1 MKYFLL
7 FILNSL
13 WLPVIA
19 QKQLTIVNSETGEEM
34 TITVPDGLV
43 ITSSDQDENDELA
56 VVDTIYADNG
66 ASNACVADTIDAGS
80 LNLKEPITQHKWTKY
95 EYIDTCTA
103 RYAVVHDWNGR
114 CGIYDLE
121 KKENITELEYR
132 ALHFSRLMELADGSQ
147 AALFYGFQ
155 GHRKGIVSVGPDN
168 DVMSMLMPDD
178 DMAYKLDSCRTIDKS
193 IMKLSRKLL
202 KKDMKEHGGMYGQV
216 LVLESQTGNVKAW
229 VALQDEL
236 HDGNLSDASLLK
248 HQLCTDPQKA
258 FLATMCLVDS
268 NTSWNDSVDTKCGTD
283 TIDGLL
289 IRDHNWHRGGYGKI
303 TYLEG
308 FKQHSNIALVRA
320 LEKANSNLKHDWW
333 EISDNPREMD
343 ALSVAALYNV
353 TALNGEKLVIPSVNT
368 ASITNETPGETAQ
381 SDIKLIHMLKEYL
394 KATLQDGGI
403 GSRLITKNV
412 DISGEFIVHRN
423 CRPTLYD
430 DNLKDVEKYYSD
442 EGLQTYNQ
450 VIFTGYFPSDNPR
463 YTICVTMDK
472 EAMPTSG
479 RQICN
484 TVNKLAEYLNKH

>member
-7 FILNSL
+7 FILNCL

-19 QKQLTIVNSETGEEM
+19 QKQLTIVNSETGEE
-34 TITVPDGLV
+34 TSIAVPNGLV
-43 ITSSDQDENDELA
+43 ITSSDHEENDELA
-56 VVDTIYADNG
+56 VIDTIYADNDTC
-66 ASNACVADTIDAGS
+66 NDCVTDTIDAES
-80 LNLKEPITQHKWTKY
+80 LNLKEPVTQHKWATY
-95 EYIDTCTA
+95 EYIDTCIA

-121 KKENITELEYR
+121 KEENITELEYR
-132 ALHFSRLMELADGSQ
+132 TLRFSRMMELEDGSQ
-147 AALFYGFQ
+147 ATLFYGFQ
-155 GHRKGIVSVGPDN
+155 GHRKGIVSIGHDN
-168 DVMSMLMPDD
+168 DVISMLIPDD

-202 KKDMKEHGGMYGQV
+202 EKDMKEYEGLYGQV

-236 HDGNLSDASLLK
+236 HDGNLSDAPLFK

-268 NTSWNDSVDTKCGTD
+268 NTSWSDSVDTKCGTD
-283 TIDGLL
+283 TIDGL
-289 IRDHNWHRGGYGKI
+289 IVRDHNWHRGEYGKI

-320 LEKANSNLKHDWW
+320 LEKSNSNLRYRWW
-333 EISDNPREMD
+333 TISDNPREMD
-343 ALSVAALYNV
+343 ALSVATLYNAA
-353 TALNGEKLVIPSVNT
+353 ALNGEKLVLPSVNT
-368 ASITNETPGETAQ
+368 DSIINETPDNLAQ
-381 SDIKLIHMLKEYL
+381 SDIKLVHMMKEYL
-394 KATLQDGGI
+394 KAVLQDGV
-403 GSRLITKNV
+403 GSRFITKEV
-412 DISGEFIVHRN
+412 DMSGEFIVHRN

>member
-7 FILNSL
+7 FILNCL
-13 WLPVIA
+13 WLTVIA

-43 ITSSDQDENDELA
+43 ITSGDREETDGLV
-56 VVDTIYADNG
+56 VVDTIYADNDTC
-66 ASNACVADTIDAGS
+66 NNCVTDTIDTES
-80 LNLKEPITQHKWTKY
+80 LNSKEPVTQHKWTTY
-95 EYIDTCTA
+95 EYIDTCTT

-132 ALHFSRLMELADGSQ
+132 TLHFTRMMELADGSQ
-147 AALFYGFQ
+147 ATLFYGFQ
-155 GHRKGIVSVGPDN
+155 GHRKGIVSVGPNN
-168 DVMSMLMPDD
+168 DVMSMLIPDD
-178 DMAYKLDSCRTIDKS
+178 DMVYKLDSCRTIDKN
-193 IMKLSRKLL
+193 IMRLSRKLL
-202 KKDMKEHGGMYGQV
+202 KKDMKEHGGVYGQV

-229 VALQDEL
+229 VALEDEL
-236 HDGNLSDASLLK
+236 HDGNLTDAPLYK

-258 FLATMCLVDS
+258 FFATMCLVDS

-283 TIDGLL
+283 TIDGLC
-289 IRDHNWHRGGYGKI
+289 IRDHNWRRGGFGKI

-320 LEKANSNLKHDWW
+320 LEKANNNLRHRWW

-343 ALSVAALYNV
+343 ALSVAAQYNV
-353 TALNGEKLVIPSVNT
+353 TALNGKKLVIPSVDT
-368 ASITNETPGETAQ
+368 DSIINETPGELAE
-381 SDIKLIHMLKEYL
+381 SDTQLVHMMKEYL
-394 KATLQDGGI
+394 KAVLQDGV
-403 GSRLITKNV
+403 GSRFITKEV
-412 DISGEFIVHRN
+412 DMSGEFVVHHN

>member
-7 FILNSL
+7 FILNCL
-13 WLPVIA
+13 WLPAIA

-43 ITSSDQDENDELA
+43 ITSSDQEENDELA

-66 ASNACVADTIDAGS
+66 ASNTCVADTIDAGS
-80 LNLKEPITQHKWTKY
+80 LNLKEPATRHRWTKY

-147 AALFYGFQ
+147 ATVFLGLQ

-168 DVMSMLMPDD
+168 DVMSMLIPDE
-178 DMAYKLDSCRTIDKS
+178 DMVYKLDSCRTIDKN

-202 KKDMKEHGGMYGQV
+202 KKDMKENGGVYGQV
-216 LVLESQTGNVKAW
+216 LVLESQTGNIKAW
-229 VALQDEL
+229 VALEDEL
-236 HDGNLSDASLLK
+236 HDGNLTDAPLYK

-258 FLATMCLVDS
+258 FFATMSLVDS

-289 IRDHNWHRGGYGKI
+289 IRDHNWQRGGFGKI

-320 LEKANSNLKHDWW
+320 LEKANSDLRHKWW
-333 EISDNPREMD
+333 ELSDNPREMD
-343 ALSVAALYNV
+343 ALSVAAQYNV
-353 TALNGEKLVIPSVNT
+353 TALNGKKM
-368 ASITNETPGETAQ
+368 TP
-381 SDIKLIHMLKEYL
+381 
-394 KATLQDGGI
+394 
-403 GSRLITKNV
+403 
-412 DISGEFIVHRN
+412 
-423 CRPTLYD
+423 PTLIVKGM
-430 DNLKDVEKYYSD
+430 LR
-442 EGLQTYNQ
+442 
-450 VIFTGYFPSDNPR
+450 FPSQH
-463 YTICVTMDK
+463 
-472 EAMPTSG
+472 A
-479 RQICN
+479 
-484 TVNKLAEYLNKH
+484 

>member
-1 MKYFLL
+1 MKNFALL
-7 FILNSL
+7 ISL
-13 WLPVIA
+13 LLSLSAIA
-19 QKQLTIVNSETGEEM
+19 QNQKVS
-34 TITVPDGLV
+34 
-43 ITSSDQDENDELA
+43 
-56 VVDTIYADNG
+56 
-66 ASNACVADTIDAGS
+66 
-80 LNLKEPITQHKWTKY
+80 ITQHKWATY
-95 EYIDTCTA
+95 EHIDTCTA
-103 RYAVVHDWNGR
+103 RYAVVYDWNGR
-114 CGIYDLE
+114 CGIYDLK

-132 ALHFSRLMELADGSQ
+132 TLRFSRMMELEDGSQ
-147 AALFYGFQ
+147 ATLFYGFQ

-168 DVMSMLMPDD
+168 DVMSMHMLDD
-178 DMAYKLDSCRTIDKS
+178 DMAYKLDSCHTIDKS

-202 KKDMKEHGGMYGQV
+202 EKDMKEYEGLYGQV

-229 VALQDEL
+229 VALEDEL
-236 HDGNLSDASLLK
+236 HDGNLTDAPLFK

-258 FLATMCLVDS
+258 FYATMCLVDS
-268 NTSWNDSVDTKCGTD
+268 NTSWSDSVDTKCGTD
-283 TIDGLL
+283 TIDGL
-289 IRDHNWHRGGYGKI
+289 IVRDHNWHRGGYGKI

-320 LEKANSNLKHDWW
+320 LEKANSNLRYRWW
-333 EISDNPREMD
+333 TISDNPREMD
-343 ALSVAALYNV
+343 ALSVATLYNAA
-353 TALNGEKLVIPSVNT
+353 ALNGEKLVLPSVNT
-368 ASITNETPGETAQ
+368 DSIINETPDNLAQ
-381 SDIKLIHMLKEYL
+381 SDIKLIHMMKEYL
-394 KATLQDGGI
+394 KAILQNGV
-403 GSRLITKNV
+403 GSRFITKEV
-412 DISGEFIVHRN
+412 DMSGEFIVHRN